1 MTDREYL
8 EEMIDLTTKLTNACN
23 DFGLRSDE
31 YNAVLKDIAASA
43 ARFNRSWWRPS
54 WFAIASICFWFLML
68 AWAIY
73 TIVRDI

>member
-31 YNAVLKDIAASA
+31 YSAVLKDIAASA
-43 ARFNRSWWRPS
+43 ARFNRSLRRRS
-54 WFAIASICFWFLML
+54 MFAGAFIAFLLFLL
-68 AWAIY
+68 ALYFVYIL
-73 TIVRDI
+73 IVV

>member
-1 MTDREYL
+1 MTDSEYL
-8 EEMIDLTTKLTNACN
+8 AEMIDLTTKLTNACN

-43 ARFNRSWWRPS
+43 ARFNRSRWRPS
-54 WFAIASICFWFLML
+54 WFTIASICFLFLML
-68 AWAIY
+68 AWVIY